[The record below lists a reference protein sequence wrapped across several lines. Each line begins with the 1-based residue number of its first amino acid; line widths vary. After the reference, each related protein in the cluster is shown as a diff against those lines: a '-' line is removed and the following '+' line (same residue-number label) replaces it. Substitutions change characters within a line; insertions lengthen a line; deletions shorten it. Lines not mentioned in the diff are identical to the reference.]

1 MTVRAG
7 NRKRACRVTIP
18 TMATNPVLPDST
30 TNLVFVDVEMPG
42 ITRHKAG
49 RGWYY
54 RDAKG
59 ARITDAAEIARLN
72 AIALPPAYTD
82 TWYCP
87 APNGHILATGI
98 DARGRKQYRYHP
110 QFRARRE
117 GEKYDRTAEF
127 GRLLPLVRKR
137 VETDL
142 KQPQPTCERAL
153 ASVVRLLDTTLIRI
167 GNERYAK
174 ENGSFGASTLRMKH
188 VSVTGTTLR
197 LRYKAKSGKHHAMTV
212 TDRGLARFVKK
223 MQDLPGQ
230 HLFQYLAD
238 DGDPRPVTSCD
249 VNAYLRETMGA
260 DFTAKHFRTW
270 HASAIAFEELAETR
284 EILGVK
290 ALMQRVSDMLGNTP
304 TVARASYVHPRVLD
318 LVDVQEDWRAGLV
331 LPRRTRWLSRHER
344 GLIELLDE
352 QTRPE
357 G

>member
-1 MTVRAG
+1 
-7 NRKRACRVTIP
+7 
-18 TMATNPVLPDST
+18 MATTPVLPDSM
-30 TNLVFVDVEMPG
+30 TNLVFVDDEMPG

-59 ARITDAAEIARLN
+59 TRITDRAEIARLN

-110 QFRARRE
+110 DFRAQRE
-117 GEKYDRTAEF
+117 GEKFDRTAEF

-142 KQPQPTCERAL
+142 KQPQPTYERAL

-167 GNERYAK
+167 GNECYARD
-174 ENGSFGASTLRMKH
+174 NGSFGASTLRMKH

-238 DGDPRPVTSCD
+238 NGDPRPVSSGD
-249 VNAYLRETMGA
+249 VNAWLRETMGA

-270 HASAIAFEELAETR
+270 HASAIAFEELAEACETIGIR
-284 EILGVK
+284 
-290 ALMQRVSDMLGNTP
+290 ALMQRVSDVLGNTP
-304 TVARASYVHPRVLD
+304 TVARASYVHPRVID
-318 LVDVQEDWRAGLV
+318 LVEVQDEWRAGLI

-344 GLIELLDE
+344 GLIELLGEPADATE
-352 QTRPE
+352 E
-357 G
+357 EAIA